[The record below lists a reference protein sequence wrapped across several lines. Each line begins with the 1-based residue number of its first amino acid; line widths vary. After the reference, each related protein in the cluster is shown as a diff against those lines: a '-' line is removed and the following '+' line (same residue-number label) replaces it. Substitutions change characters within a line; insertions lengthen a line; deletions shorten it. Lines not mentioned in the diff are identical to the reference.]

1 MVLTPELYPTE
12 AAVAR
17 IVAAEKRIAA
27 NIAWNHDP
35 GHNQAWAEF
44 EVAVANNG
52 GWDLT
57 LYGRARLASPYKRSY
72 SLIWT
77 LVDKGHRIFSLDV
90 NGRHRNKVLNLDFWD
105 SQTHKQIWRDAEAK
119 FGYTPDEAIPEEPNA
134 AFLEFCRECN
144 IIFSGQLGEFP
155 PT

>member
-1 MVLTPELYPTE
+1 MVLTPEWYPTA

-17 IVAAEKRIAA
+17 ILAAEKEISESIVWRKDPDARRPWGICVAA
-27 NIAWNHDP
+27 VQNPA
-35 GHNQAWAEF
+35 GWA
-44 EVAVANNG
+44 
-52 GWDLT
+52 LR

-77 LVDKGHRIFSLDV
+77 LDDKGHRIFSLDV
-90 NGRHRNKVLNLDFWD
+90 NGDHTNHFINREQWQRR
-105 SQTHKQIWRDAEAK
+105 THKQIWKDAEPK
-119 FGYTPDEAIPEEPNA
+119 FAYTPDEAIPEEPNA